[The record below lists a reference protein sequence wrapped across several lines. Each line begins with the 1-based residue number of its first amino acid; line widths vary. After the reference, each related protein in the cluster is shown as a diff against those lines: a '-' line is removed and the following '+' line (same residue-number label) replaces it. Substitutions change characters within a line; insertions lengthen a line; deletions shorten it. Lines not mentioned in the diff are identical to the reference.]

1 MAKAKFYGVRV
12 GRVPGVYDNWDDCKA
27 QVNGYQGAEYKS
39 FKSRDE
45 VDAYM
50 TGQDVE
56 KSVENVK
63 KVQPEM
69 PKGAYAFVDG
79 SFNTDT
85 KVYGY
90 GGFLQNGND
99 RHILQGS
106 GDFFGKAEMRN
117 VAGEID
123 GAMAAVRKAQELGIK
138 DLTLFYDY
146 AGIEK
151 WATGEWKTNKTATR
165 EYAQTM
171 KNAADMGL
179 NVHYEKVKGHSGI
192 EGNELADKLAKEA
205 VGIGSSKSKAPAKAE
220 PVAFTQ
226 SEDDFE
232 LSL

>member
-45 VDAYM
+45 
-50 TGQDVE
+50 
-56 KSVENVK
+56 
-63 KVQPEM
+63 
-69 PKGAYAFVDG
+69 FVDG

-220 PVAFTQ
+220 PAVFTQ